1 MLKRLVLRAGRAC
14 WLGAALAAPL
24 TSAQELG
31 SSPEFTRLAEC
42 NRIAGKATGAKREA
56 LIAGCM
62 ERIEPVGEAS
72 AATAKVKSKTKTH
85 AAAVVGAKAETQAE
99 TKAAAG
105 RLAAPAAAAT
115 GATAALPGQSVILG
129 CANQVAKLTG
139 DARTKALKACLA
151 AGQETPPQ
159 AKGAAAAATDTE
171 QRRRANC
178 NVLAHDKQGEAR
190 KAYIA
195 DCMAQA
201 ERRAVTRATAE
212 AAPAVSGDR
221 TARCAAEARANPG
234 NSIVTTMN
242 ACLARP

>member
-1 MLKRLVLRAGRAC
+1 MLKRLVLRAGCAC
-14 WLGAALAAPL
+14 CLGAALVAPL
-24 TSAQELG
+24 ASAQELG

-62 ERIEPVGEAS
+62 ERIEPAGAAS
-72 AATAKVKSKTKTH
+72 AAAAKAKSKAQTGAAPVAGAKVEK
-85 AAAVVGAKAETQAE
+85 
-99 TKAAAG
+99 KAAAD
-105 RLAAPAAAAT
+105 AVTAPAAAAT
-115 GATAALPGQSVILG
+115 GAAAALPGQSVILG
-129 CANQVAKLTG
+129 CAKQVSKLTG
-139 DARTKALKACLA
+139 EARTKALKACLA
-151 AGQETPPQ
+151 DGQAAHPQ
-159 AKGAAAAATDTE
+159 AQGAAAAAADSE

-178 NVLAHDKQGEAR
+178 NVLAQDKQGDAR

-201 ERRAVTRATAE
+201 ERRMETRATAE
-212 AAPAVSGDR
+212 SAPAVGGDR

-234 NSIVTTMN
+234 DSIITTMN

>member
-1 MLKRLVLRAGRAC
+1 MKLARRRWCMC
-14 WLGAALAAPL
+14 WLGAVLVASLAAQ
-24 TSAQELG
+24 AQELG

-42 NRIAGKATGAKREA
+42 NRIAGKTTGTKREA

-62 ERIEPVGEAS
+62 ERIEPGNETS
-72 AATAKVKSKTKTH
+72 TAAAKVKSKTKAS
-85 AAAVVGAKAETQAE
+85 AAAAAGAKAE

-105 RLAAPAAAAT
+105 TLAAPAAAAT

-139 DARTKALKACLA
+139 DARAKALKACLA
-151 AGQETPPQ
+151 DGQEARPQ
-159 AKGAAAAATDTE
+159 AKDVAAAAADTE

-201 ERRAVTRATAE
+201 ERRAVTRASAE
-212 AAPAVSGDR
+212 TAPAVGGDR

-234 NSIVTTMN
+234 DSIVTTMN

>member
-1 MLKRLVLRAGRAC
+1 MRGRAGRWVLRAFQAAC
-14 WLGAALAAPL
+14 VLTLLAGAPL
-24 TSAQELG
+24 TPAQELG

-42 NRIAGKATGAKREA
+42 NRIAGKTTGAKREA

-62 ERIEPVGEAS
+62 ERIEPESETAK
-72 AATAKVKSKTKTH
+72 AAAKVKSKTKASAP
-85 AAAVVGAKAETQAE
+85 AAADAKAE

-105 RLAAPAAAAT
+105 TLAAPAAAAT

-151 AGQETPPQ
+151 DGQEGHPQ
-159 AKGAAAAATDTE
+159 AKGVAAAAGDTE

-190 KAYIA
+190 KAFIA

-212 AAPAVSGDR
+212 AAPAVGGDR

-234 NSIVTTMN
+234 DSIVTTMN